1 MTQKQP
7 TQDELRIE
15 AQRFL
20 RLADRDVK
28 AFQVLKADPKIH
40 LSTVCFHA
48 QQAVEKCLKAVLILH
63 GVPLHKTHNLKQLW
77 AELVQINITPPIN
90 AEQLGSINP
99 CAVTFRYDD
108 TDIELLS
115 RDDAE
120 SMMDIIQR
128 WAIKEVGNEEDKKA
142 R

>member
-1 MTQKQP
+1 MIQKQP
-7 TQDELRIE
+7 TQDELRTE

-20 RLADRDVK
+20 RLADRDIK
-28 AFQVLKADPKIH
+28 AFQVLKEHPEIH

-63 GVPLHKTHNLKQLW
+63 GIPLHKTHNLKQLW
-77 AELVQINITPPIN
+77 TELVQINVTPPITT
-90 AEQLGSINP
+90 EQLGTINQ

-120 SMMDIIQR
+120 NMIDIIQR
-128 WAIKEVGNEEDKKA
+128 WAVKKISSVVN
-142 R
+142 